1 MRIAEII
8 QPKIPSAINSS
19 KAQDV
24 VAQDVVSEVCVSAI
38 AEGITQIFRRGA
50 KGKGLK
56 TGFRCTSGPRRG
68 RIVAKAS
75 TCNARLNPTKGVKI
89 SRKRRQ
95 KAHQTGM
102 KASFTKR
109 TSPAS
114 RRLRSIQVGHKR
126 SRSDKVSKIIPPKH
140 SKKK

>member
-1 MRIAEII
+1 MKISEII
-8 QPKIPSAINSS
+8 QPKISSTINSLNT
-19 KAQDV
+19 QDIV
-24 VAQDVVSEVCVSAI
+24 PQDIASEECVSAI

-56 TGFRCTSGPRRG
+56 TGFRCTSGVRRG

-75 TCNARLNPTKGVKI
+75 TCNAKLNPSKGVKI
-89 SRKRRQ
+89 SRKRHQ

-126 SRSDKVSKIIPPKH
+126 SRSDKVSKITPPKH